1 MRWCRYL
8 DNYYKWPCSYFP
20 LSPSFSFSALR
31 TKPFTSRHGATVHFF
46 ADANPLFALIP
57 EPTNRPLHNHYS
69 IRSYMV
75 QLFIKKEVYGTIYT
89 CYAWVYAPPT
99 KWQCNR
105 RVDLLTMSEYRIN
118 KHLNGVQAQAT
129 GHQHCEST
137 IYGNIARKENGWL
150 SRSNVSL

>member
-57 EPTNRPLHNHYS
+57 EPTNRPLHNYYS

-75 QLFIKKEVYGTIYT
+75 QLFIRKGG
-89 CYAWVYAPPT
+89 AWNNLHVLRASLCASNKVT
-99 KWQCNR
+99 VQSQSGF
-105 RVDLLTMSEYRIN
+105 VDHERIRIN

-129 GHQHCEST
+129 GHHHCEST
-137 IYGNIARKENGWL
+137 IYRNIARKENDWL